1 MKRKLLC
8 EEKKAKK
15 VSFLKKSG
23 LSLVGGFVAFLFLVF
38 GFGSGTAMAIPSF
51 ARQTGLSCS
60 VCHTVFPE
68 LTSFGRQF
76 KLNGYTLTNI
86 KTIVQKESSSNG
98 KSSRD
103 VLKLLHIPQLS
114 VGFNTGFTH
123 LAKSIP
129 GTQNNNIE
137 FPQSF
142 SFYYG
147 GIIAPHFGSFLQV
160 SLDDDAGAFG
170 IDMLDIRYANTT
182 KIGKMPLLYGLTID
196 NGPMMGDVWNT
207 ASPWSYPYSASG
219 IAPAPSAGTMVEG
232 GLMGTLG
239 AGANALFGN
248 TLYLGFSLYRTA
260 PFGTIF
266 PPDNGSVM
274 TIKGLSPYW
283 RIAIQHQWTK
293 SYLEVGTFGLATKL
307 YPTGVSGATDN
318 YTDFGFDLQYEYYFA
333 KGQFTLH
340 SSYITEKQ
348 QFNASYAA
356 GNTQFLNDKV
366 NSFKTDASIYIKKGY
381 MFTLGYFNYSGSSDN
396 IMYAPASVSGSRTG
410 LPNSSGIMAQVDY
423 LPWVNTKI
431 SLIYTAYNKFNGA
444 VDNYDGSGRKASDN
458 NSIYLQLW
466 FLF

>member
-1 MKRKLLC
+1 MKNKLSC
-8 EEKKAKK
+8 EEEKIKKI
-15 VSFLKKSG
+15 SFLKKNG

-38 GFGSGTAMAIPSF
+38 SSGTVQAIPSF

-60 VCHTVFPE
+60 ACHTVFPE

-76 KLNGYTLTNI
+76 KLNGYAMTNI
-86 KTIVQKESSSNG
+86 KTIVNKETSSNG
-98 KSSRD
+98 KSSRA
-103 VLKLLHIPQLS
+103 VLKLLNIPQIS
-114 VGFNTGFTH
+114 VGFNTGVTR

-137 FPQSF
+137 FPQSL
-142 SFYYG
+142 SLYYG
-147 GIIAPHFGSFLQV
+147 GLIAPHFGSFIQV
-160 SLDDDAGAFG
+160 SMEDDEGAFG
-170 IDMLDIRYANTT
+170 IDMLDIRYSNTT
-182 KIGKMPLLYGLTID
+182 QMGKTSLLYGLTMD

-239 AGANALFGN
+239 AGTYGLFGN
-248 TLYLGFSLYRTA
+248 TLYLGFSVYRTA
-260 PFGTIF
+260 PFGTVF
-266 PPDNGSVM
+266 PPDNSSVM

-283 RIAIQHQWTK
+283 RVAIQHQWTK
-293 SYLEVGTFGLATKL
+293 SYLEVGTFGLSTSL

-340 SSYITEKQ
+340 SSYIAEKQ
-348 QFNASYAA
+348 EFNASYGA
-356 GNTQFLNDKV
+356 GDTQFLTDKI
-366 NSFKTDASIYIKKGY
+366 NSFKTDASIFLRKGY
-381 MFTLGYFNYSGSSDN
+381 KFTLGYFNYKGSSDN
-396 IMYAPASVSGSRTG
+396 IIYAPASVSGSRMG
-410 LPNSSGIMAQVDY
+410 LPNSSGLMTQVDF
-423 LPWVNTKI
+423 LPWENTKI

-444 VDNYDGSGRKASDN
+444 VDNYDGSGRKSSDN